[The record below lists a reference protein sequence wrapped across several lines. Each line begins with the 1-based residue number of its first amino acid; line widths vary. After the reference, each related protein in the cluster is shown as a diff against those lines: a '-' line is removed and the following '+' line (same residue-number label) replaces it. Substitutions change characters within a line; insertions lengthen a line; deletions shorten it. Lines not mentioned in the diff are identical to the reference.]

1 MKRIYFL
8 FLIFF
13 VISCGSLKEI
23 STENTQDFK
32 GFSDTIFVEK
42 QVKLFDTIFVE
53 VPPMKTGDLLCDSL
67 CSKQTK
73 LLLNQLNINRKTEK
87 SQIKLYFDQYKN
99 QLVLYN
105 ELNEQFNTY
114 KAQNKQEIQFKTIE
128 KIKEVPKA
136 FVPKIIQYLAILG
149 GVFLALIITYIFI
162 QLYVKYVV
170 IKALKK

>member
-1 MKRIYFL
+1 MRFFYFL
-8 FLIFF
+8 LMAFFLF
-13 VISCGSLKEI
+13 SCGSLKEI
-23 STENTQDFK
+23 STEKSQHFK
-32 GFSDTIFVEK
+32 HFSDTIFVEK

-87 SQIKLYFDQYKN
+87 SQIKLYFDKYKN

-114 KAQNKQEIQFKTIE
+114 KAQNKSEIQFKTIE

-149 GVFLALIITYIFI
+149 GVFLALIITYILI
-162 QLYVKYVV
+162 QLYVRQLGNKPMR
-170 IKALKK
+170 